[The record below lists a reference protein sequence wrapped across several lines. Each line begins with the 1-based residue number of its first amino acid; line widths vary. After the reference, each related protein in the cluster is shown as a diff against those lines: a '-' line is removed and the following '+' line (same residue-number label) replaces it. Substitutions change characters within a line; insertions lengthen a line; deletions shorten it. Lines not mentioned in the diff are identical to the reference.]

1 MDKPLFIAN
10 ISNESGAIETT
21 ITFESKTFEDATAV
35 VKTIHKALEFLN
47 QCYSENV
54 EFSAPTVKK
63 DFYDPKNMVWTVEEL
78 ENEVK
83 HV

>member
-10 ISNESGAIETT
+10 ISNESGAIKTT

-47 QCYSENV
+47 QCYFENV
-54 EFSAPTVKK
+54 DLSAPIIRNA
-63 DFYDPKNMVWTVEEL
+63 FYDLKDNVWTVKDL
-78 ENEVK
+78 ENHE
-83 HV
+83 

>member
-10 ISNESGAIETT
+10 ISNESGAIKTT

-35 VKTIHKALEFLN
+35 IKTIHKALEFLN
-47 QCYSENV
+47 QCYSKDV

-63 DFYDPKNMVWTVEEL
+63 AIYDLKNSAWTVEEL